1 MVASAFCFSLFV
13 FIFFCLLVMFFLEEY
28 NGYVCSVFCLNWGLL
43 KLTPSQTKTIDFMT
57 SLEKKLKCVVIDF
70 CLKMIRNYCIS
81 CTSSSSKIIAQ
92 IKPLTLI
99 VKSFFQRLLFKT
111 KQKWHKSF
119 LFLFSMGAGT
129 FINKLSYH
137 YFSIDE
143 FYCELSSSEFK
154 GSI

>member
-1 MVASAFCFSLFV
+1 MIGCFCFLFL
-13 FIFFCLLVMFFLEEY
+13 FICLRIFCLSVIFFLEEY
-28 NGYVCSVFCLNWGLL
+28 NRYVCSVCCLNWGLL

-99 VKSFFQRLLFKT
+99 VKVFFKGYFSKQNKNDT
-111 KQKWHKSF
+111 KVF
-119 LFLFSMGAGT
+119 LFSFSMGAGT
-129 FINKLSYH
+129 FINKLS
-137 YFSIDE
+137 
-143 FYCELSSSEFK
+143 
-154 GSI
+154 